1 MTSHFLKSSSGQL
14 RYAQIVTVLLLVV
27 GIGAAAFFYFSHQR
41 EEEKTAERME
51 FGGES
56 MGIEQKLM
64 RDLAKSENRS
74 FSDEQVTA
82 LKKELSPLKGERVSI
97 ECAMGDTESCYL
109 AVEIN
114 LVFEASG
121 WIVEEFLFA
130 TQSTPG
136 KALIIRIKDASVMP
150 RAENLARLF
159 VSVGLSVTTQID
171 SEMLFDLRIVV
182 PSAFTSAPR
191 RSAPTPPSP
200 VLPAEASH
208 SR

>member
-1 MTSHFLKSSSGQL
+1 MNSRLLRTSSG
-14 RYAQIVTVLLLVV
+14 RMSYAQIVTILLLTV
-27 GIGAAAFFYFSHQR
+27 GIGIAAFVYFSHQR
-41 EEEKTAERME
+41 D
-51 FGGES
+51 GETEIESIGS

-97 ECAMGDTESCYL
+97 ECTMGDLESCYL
-109 AVEIN
+109 AIEIN

-136 KALIIRIKDASVMP
+136 QAVILRIKDASMRP
-150 RAENLARLF
+150 RADELARLL
-159 VSVGLSVTTQID
+159 VSAGLSVTTQID

-182 PSAFTSAPR
+182 PSEKPPPAPE
-191 RSAPTPPSP
+191 TP
-200 VLPAEASH
+200 A
-208 SR
+208 

>member
-1 MTSHFLKSSSGQL
+1 MTTGFLKTTSGQMS
-14 RYAQIVTVLLLVV
+14 YAQIVTIFLLVV

-41 EEEKTAERME
+41 EDETTTGSMESIESME
-51 FGGES
+51 FAGEQ

-74 FSDEQVTA
+74 FSDEEVTA
-82 LKKELSPLKGERVSI
+82 LKQELSSLKGERISI
-97 ECAMGDTESCYL
+97 ECTMGDLESCYL
-109 AVEIN
+109 ALEIN

-136 KALIIRIKDASVMP
+136 KAVIIRIKDASMRP
-150 RAENLARLF
+150 RAEDLARLLT
-159 VSVGLSVTTQID
+159 SAGLSVTTQID

-182 PSAFTSAPR
+182 PSEGPQT
-191 RSAPTPPSP
+191 
-200 VLPAEASH
+200 
-208 SR
+208 